1 MQNRKLNQQ
10 LTRLQQLVN
19 RTQVATEDIE
29 LQGHWGR
36 YLCVMV
42 AGLLEDGLQTI
53 YSEFAS
59 KSSSPHVARYV
70 GDTLNRVTNPK
81 AGRFLEIAGAF
92 NADWQQELDQFLG
105 SESGVRRDA
114 IDSIMNNRNQ
124 IVHGGSA
131 QITVTRVR
139 EYLERSV
146 EVLTFIERQCS
157 GG

>member
-1 MQNRKLNQQ
+1 MHNRKLNQQ

-59 KSSSPHVARYV
+59 KSSNPHVARYV
-70 GDTLNRVTNPK
+70 GGTLNRVTNPK

-92 NADWQQELDQFLG
+92 NADWQQELDQFLR
-105 SESGVRRDA
+105 SDSGVRRDA

-131 QITVTRVR
+131 QITVARVK

-146 EVLTFIERQCS
+146 EVLTFIEEQCS

>member
-1 MQNRKLNQQ
+1 MHNSKLNQQ
-10 LTRLQQLVN
+10 LTRLQQLVD

-42 AGLLEDGLQTI
+42 AGLIEDGLQTI

-59 KSSSPHVARYV
+59 NSSSPYVARYV
-70 GDTLNRVTNPK
+70 GDTLSQVTNPK
-81 AGRFLEIAGAF
+81 AGRFLEVAGAF
-92 NADWQQELDQFLG
+92 NANWKQELDQFLV

-131 QITVTRVR
+131 QITVARVR
-139 EYLERSV
+139 EYLKRSV

>member
-1 MQNRKLNQQ
+1 M
-10 LTRLQQLVN
+10 
-19 RTQVATEDIE
+19 
-29 LQGHWGR
+29 QGHWGR

-59 KSSSPHVARYV
+59 ESSSPQVAQYV

-92 NADWQQELDQFLG
+92 NADWQQELDQFLE
-105 SESGVRRDA
+105 SESGVRRNA

-131 QITVTRVR
+131 QITVARVR
-139 EYLERSV
+139 EYLGRSV
-146 EVLTFIERQCS
+146 EVLAFIEKQCS